1 MSKHKKR
8 KKHKKI
14 VTQKPQSAT
23 TKNSKNWKGIVGIL
37 GVVGS
42 IVGIVAGIVTIF
54 EPNGNPGNI
63 TYDNSVD
70 NIIDNSVNYYMY
82 GDNVPD
88 LSQANEYY
96 SQGQEYFR
104 MGDYDNTLERY
115 AKALDEYENKP
126 VNVDKARI
134 QYAIGIV
141 YKQKGNLKE
150 AIQWYSDAIG
160 TLNSLKE
167 STETDLDNIEL
178 EEIESELSY
187 NYYLRSNAY
196 LDDRDLERAMMDL
209 DDCFNYLVD
218 SSNAKFTYASALCLQ
233 GRIYMASYYGTHS
246 PYPVNGGTDLGVG
259 WFDAMC
265 CFDDA
270 LENEGMRL
278 RFVKNRENG
287 FSGSTAAVIA
297 FKYVDIDMA
306 AKLIFGLEDFGDGCW
321 VIENPDAETAM
332 ILNLRS
338 TLLLMIWTGCEYEF
352 FLNEAEANSEI
363 ALQIYDDLPANERN
377 GIQDTYY
384 NLSLIALLKGGVNNV
399 IDSATAKASCDWLD
413 KAVNYTKN
421 WCDRSKT
428 TAISLEKVGFAYL
441 MTGDYDSA
449 KESFLEAQSIFEE
462 LGLAEDAAR
471 PNEFLEYVENCDP
484 DGEWLWAIGDDF

>member
-1 MSKHKKR
+1 M
-8 KKHKKI
+8 
-14 VTQKPQSAT
+14 
-23 TKNSKNWKGIVGIL
+23 
-37 GVVGS
+37 GVVSS
-42 IVGIVAGIVTIF
+42 IVGIVVGIVKIF
-54 EPNGNPGNI
+54 EPNGNIGNI

-115 AKALDEYENKP
+115 AKALDEYKNKP

-134 QYAIGIV
+134 QYAIGMV

-167 STETDLDNIEL
+167 LAETDLDDIEL
-178 EEIESELSY
+178 EEIKSELSY

-209 DDCFNYLVD
+209 DDYFNYLVD
-218 SSNAKFTYASALCLQ
+218 SSNAKFIYASALCLQ
-233 GRIYMASYYGTHS
+233 GRIYMASFYGTHS
-246 PYPVNGGTDLGVG
+246 PYPVNGGMDLGVG

-270 LENEGMRL
+270 LEEEGMR
-278 RFVKNRENG
+278 FVMNRENG
-287 FSGSTAAVIA
+287 LSGSTTAVIT
-297 FKYVDIDMA
+297 FKYFDYTMYSD
-306 AKLIFGLEDFGDGCW
+306 LLLGLEDFGEGCW
-321 VIENPDAETAM
+321 IIENPDAETAT
-332 ILNLRS
+332 ILNLRAR
-338 TLLLMIWTGCEYEF
+338 LLLMIWAKYESEF
-352 FLNEAEANSEI
+352 ILNEAEANSEI

-384 NLSLIALLKGGVNNV
+384 NLLLIVLLKEGINNV
-399 IDSATAKASCDWLD
+399 IDSAAAETSCDWLD

-421 WCDRSKT
+421 WCGRSKT
-428 TAISLEKVGFAYL
+428 TVISLEKIGFAYL
-441 MTGDYDSA
+441 MTGDYDLA

-462 LGLAEDAAR
+462 LGLAEDAAKQ
-471 PNEFLEYVENCDP
+471 NDFLEYVENCDP
-484 DGEWLWAIGDDF
+484 DGEWL